1 MSTDTSWGE
10 VSKVIDRAEKQMKEV
25 DEMKEMETL
34 VEGLEEVPVND
45 LTKAQVDEVYAELLA
60 KGEAHLAGKLR
71 EYWARTHPDETMQS
85 P

>member
-25 DEMKEMETL
+25 EEMEEMEAL

-45 LTKAQVDEVYAELLA
+45 LQ
-60 KGEAHLAGKLR
+60 GAGR
-71 EYWARTHPDETMQS
+71 
-85 P
+85 